1 MQKNEREEEDSGLP
15 GVCHR
20 LFNWLLSR
28 LVGFSWRLAS
38 SSSSSAHMHDPQLP
52 DQAASTEVPVEY
64 TNGSGGDHGDHKT
77 VVAEKDDKPI
87 SNGKSTN
94 TSVDD
99 LKVIVEGGRGKV
111 MRNTAGKGKVRLPIE
126 EGGGGGGGNIKK
138 EERRPWP
145 RLISLVTNIN
155 EISDDYIRKRKEA
168 MQRTSTMPKSTKP

>member
-1 MQKNEREEEDSGLP
+1 
-15 GVCHR
+15 
-20 LFNWLLSR
+20 
-28 LVGFSWRLAS
+28 
-38 SSSSSAHMHDPQLP
+38 MHDPQLP

-64 TNGSGGDHGDHKT
+64 TNGSGDDHKT

-87 SNGKSTN
+87 SNGKSTY

-126 EGGGGGGGNIKK
+126 EGGGGEGGGGGGGRGGGSIKK
-138 EERRPWP
+138 EEKRPWP